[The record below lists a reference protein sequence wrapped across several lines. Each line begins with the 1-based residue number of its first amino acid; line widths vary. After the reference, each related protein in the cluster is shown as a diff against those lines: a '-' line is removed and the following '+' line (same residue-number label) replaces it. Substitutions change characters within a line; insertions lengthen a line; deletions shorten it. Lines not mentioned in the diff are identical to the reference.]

1 MTPADQ
7 WLVCE
12 QCWGATNEK
21 RKKSGTS
28 GNMHRQ
34 SFNHPEP
41 VFDAPV
47 GCWINNIHCHITL
60 SPFLKV
66 KPARI
71 LTLWMKLNT
80 STIDMY
86 GHSLLSLIGDYFDDG
101 LISRKTKAVLS
112 DSSIL
117 NVNTFWFIC
126 FFMTVNWKSLSC
138 GQNKTFEVIILGFGK
153 DWLTF
158 FFFFFTIFW
167 HFIDQTMRRLFKKSS
182 TDWFK

>member
-1 MTPADQ
+1 MVTISDTCWPVAPKDKERGKHGS
-7 WLVCE
+7 WFTCMVCE

-47 GCWINNIHCHITL
+47 DCWINNIHCHITL

-66 KPARI
+66 KPSGI
-71 LTLWMKLNT
+71 LTFWMKWNT

-86 GHSLLSLIGDYFDDG
+86 GHLLLNLISDYFDDR
-101 LISRKTKAVLS
+101 LIPRKTKSILS

-117 NVNTFWFIC
+117 NVNKFRFIY
-126 FFMTVNWKSLSC
+126 FFMTVNWMSLSC
-138 GQNKTFEVIILGFGK
+138 GQNKTFEVIIVGFGK

-158 FFFFFTIFW
+158 LYNFLTF
-167 HFIDQTMRRLFKKSS
+167 
-182 TDWFK
+182 